1 MTATPPTVGTIVR
14 QELVPGARHWSVE
27 LRRAYGLRLT
37 DVEGGANCAALF
49 YNAHH
54 HLERYNMADTLKAQ
68 HTAYLTRGHCLYSDM
83 GRILVSITADSC
95 GWHDALCG
103 VGNASL
109 VAAQYGESH
118 YQQARNACHRNG
130 RDSLLVELGKWGMGL
145 PDLVANVNFFSKAA
159 VDTAG
164 ALHFVVAHSA
174 PGSQVELRAEMDTW
188 WYSIPVRIHSIPP
201 AVGNP
206 SRCRS
211 TSFISAQ
218 PARTIRVDCPAPKTA
233 AVLPIPRVITAS
245 MIMQAIESGVADMTI
260 VLSTRDPRDAV
271 FSCEVLA
278 GEPWLYRLA
287 TGQTL
292 RILDLEGPGHHPC
305 AGQSLPQRGHSTG
318 IQ

>member
-49 YNAHH
+49 YNAHQ

-95 GWHDALCG
+95 GWHDAFCG

-159 VDTAG
+159 VDTTG
-164 ALHFVVAHSA
+164 ALHFVAAHSA
-174 PGSQVELRAEMDTW
+174 PGSQVELRAEMDTLVVLDTCPHPLDPASRW
-188 WYSIPVRIHSIPP
+188 QPKPV
-201 AVGNP
+201 
-206 SRCRS
+206 
-211 TSFISAQ
+211 Q
-218 PARTIRVDCPAPKTA
+218 VD
-233 AVLPIPRVITAS
+233 
-245 MIMQAIESGVADMTI
+245 I
-260 VLSTRDPRDAV
+260 VYLGA
-271 FSCEVLA
+271 A
-278 GEPWLYRLA
+278 GEDDQCRLSRA
-287 TGQTL
+287 ENGRGFANTARYHCQH
-292 RILDLEGPGHHPC
+292 DHAGH
-305 AGQSLPQRGHSTG
+305 
-318 IQ
+318 